1 MFNDIESVADNFEE
15 EHASMRMKLR
25 KTRDVIG
32 GLRREERRKENDRC
46 AMTVG
51 RK

>member
-1 MFNDIESVADNFEE
+1 
-15 EHASMRMKLR
+15 MRMKLR

-32 GLRREERRKENDRC
+32 GLRREECRKNDRR